1 MADPRETNNRDLPIP
16 VDTGSTMQRLEKG
29 GLIRGIEPIQGS
41 LTTMTGFALERIT
54 RERVGAPPE
63 LKLPE
68 RVVYLLNPDSRRLIM
83 VSNREPK
90 DQVNFWEEPRYG
102 LFAEVVQLDEDGK
115 PQYYLDSSDV
125 ILPDDMYQPVA
136 VGSNDFGLP
145 PSHIQIEEEGEDNGE
160 RSGKKFV
167 PWNIYLSRLEHWM
180 GQVRVDPR
188 GEDFQAF
195 MQRFLDL
202 KREGGVKVQSRI
214 ASAFPRSIQG
224 LDDKMVPMNVI
235 ITDQG
240 EDSSLYT
247 ASIEAGLYPFLFH
260 PEDLATALE
269 INKGEGEMPPE
280 MAYNLGILLP
290 MLNETRQKYT
300 SDDPDRNRGM
310 ANFAKTIAERLREK
324 YGRMPVNSE
333 YSVAVVTSDDEAIR
347 RIAWDGEERARKG
360 ELPDTAFGKYRGL
373 LMSVD
378 SIIEHNTIF
387 SVVNLGWNRVPDN
400 RVPEDVAKL
409 AHGDYYCPPGEED
422 NYRGL
427 LNKLKAD
434 LFLTMFLRGGA
445 SIVK

>member
-16 VDTGSTMQRLEKG
+16 VDASSVIQRLERG
-29 GLIRGIEPIQGS
+29 GLIRGIEPVQGS

-90 DQVNFWEEPRYG
+90 DQVNFWEAPRYG

-145 PSHIQIEEEGEDNGE
+145 PSHIQIEEGGEGNGE

-180 GQVRVDPR
+180 GQVRVDPKS
-188 GEDFQAF
+188 EDFQAF

-202 KREGGVKVQSRI
+202 KRESGIRVENTIR
-214 ASAFPRSIQG
+214 SAFPRSIQG
-224 LDDKMVPMNVI
+224 LDDKMVPVNVI

-240 EDSSLYT
+240 EDSPLYI
-247 ASIEAGLYPFLFH
+247 ASVEAGLYPFLFH
-260 PEDLATALE
+260 PEDLATQLE
-269 INKGEGEMPPE
+269 INKEADMPPE
-280 MAYNLGILLP
+280 MASHLGILLP
-290 MLNETRQKYT
+290 MLDETRQKYA
-300 SDDPDRNRGM
+300 SDDPDRNRDMGE
-310 ANFAKTIAERLREK
+310 FAKRIAERLREK
-324 YGRMPVNSE
+324 HGRMPVNSE

-347 RIAWDGEERARKG
+347 RIAYDGEERARRG
-360 ELPDTAFGKYRGL
+360 EIPNTAFGKYRAL

-387 SVVNLGWNRVPDN
+387 SVVNLGWNRVPGN

-409 AHGDYYCPPGEED
+409 AHGDYYCPPDEED
-422 NYRGL
+422 RYRGL
-427 LNKLKAD
+427 LNKIKAD

-445 SIVK
+445 PIVK